1 MSFTFDDKD
10 YTYILDTDNGRV
22 SASNIVRSMTCN
34 DVAAGINKVC
44 CAQKV
49 TQFMMA
55 GVEEVIAACADIAAL
70 EEVLLNT
77 KVHLSQHFI
86 FSLRILGIDLHTR
99 MEGPVDQM
107 LCHKVYRTSDFS
119 LPELACLRGKAPI
132 DFSRFL
138 CDDVT
143 TSGASSSSSRKR
155 NREHVSPSPSR
166 FSDRAPMNSDDDDGS
181 ARTAPRVRLAI
192 DDKRPL
198 IMTMFEPDQVVSL
211 GGADELAREWSSFLG
226 SQHAFFMIKAQQY
239 SEWINV
245 VASAQIVTFQRDA
258 AKAQAD
264 EARAKADSATMTK
277 TNADDESKAAAVL
290 TNRKLL
296 AEAEGAE
303 RKAHAEAEGAERKA
317 QAEAEGA
324 ERKAQAEADGAERK
338 ARAEAEVAELK
349 VKIDSDAA
357 KAEQRRLD
365 TKSAAEVARDDREA
379 VHRHLLE
386 DSAASLAASNAAS
399 ITIIPTQHP
408 SGESSST
415 LELVTLFSKHTSTTE
430 HAGLLVAKCTARG
443 CHAWCSGLAP
453 HFGADEL
460 PVCGFHDVNKDTY
473 RAPGGMTKTR
483 RVLWIM
489 YNGVAA
495 SGICWLCRMVV
506 LFPNFE
512 ASHIKPKCA
521 VKDDSVNNLR
531 PCCIVCNKNCGTENL
546 HTFAAKQDLLAAR
559 STDSRA
565 ATNTVMATEAEAA
578 ALLKRFTTKVASR
591 AQYCFVPK
599 LQSQLKTAEAEFA
612 AHAAEVPAPRHSSS
626 SSSTQSRAKP
636 YPVFEARA
644 TRN

>member
-10 YTYILDTDNGRV
+10 FTYMLDTDNGRV

-55 GVEEVIAACADIAAL
+55 GVEEVIAACADIAKL

-77 KVHLSQHFI
+77 KVNLSQHFI

-99 MEGPVDQM
+99 MQGPVDQM

-138 CDDVT
+138 CDAVT

-226 SQHAFFMIKAQQY
+226 SQHAFFMIKAHQY

-277 TNADDESKAAAVL
+277 TNADDESKTAAVL

-296 AEAEGAE
+296 AEAEG
-303 RKAHAEAEGAERKA
+303 
-317 QAEAEGA
+317 
-324 ERKAQAEADGAERK
+324 
-338 ARAEAEVAELK
+338 AELK

-453 HFGADEL
+453 HFGANEL

-565 ATNTVMATEAEAA
+565 AADTVMATEAEAA